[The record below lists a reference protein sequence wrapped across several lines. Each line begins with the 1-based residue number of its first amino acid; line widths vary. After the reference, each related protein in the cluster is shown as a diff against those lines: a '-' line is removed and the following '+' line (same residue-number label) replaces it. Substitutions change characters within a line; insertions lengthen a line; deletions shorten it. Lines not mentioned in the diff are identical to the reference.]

1 MNAGSPS
8 ASSVSCRSRF
18 GLIGLCPVAAGNG
31 CRVHCGALAGLIE
44 SLERAKAAGQ
54 LSRRLRAFAHP
65 AQLVVEIG
73 QLPVSRG
80 GAVLS
85 NCSTPLRAST
95 ALTSNKAGSG
105 TVLGDEAMAAA
116 LVDSLH
122 LGSGRSLRRWPRGR
136 EAGLADLSPPKAA
149 GRRNGCVGCAW
160 SLLREDQVGAH
171 GALCQTPSTWVSARW
186 GRPAI
191 DTGAK
196 GTFLLCTKGDIST
209 LR

>member
-54 LSRRLRAFAHP
+54 LSRRLRALAHP

-122 LGSGRSLRRWPRGR
+122 LGSGRSLRRWRGG
-136 EAGLADLSPPKAA
+136 ACGPVAA
-149 GRRNGCVGCAW
+149 ESGGASEWLRRMCVECV
-160 SLLREDQVGAH
+160 LREDQVGAH
-171 GALCQTPSTWVSARW
+171 GALCQTRSTWVSARW
-186 GRPAI
+186 ERPAI